1 MQNIYGIG
9 KTKAKRVCYYF
20 NYNLTVKVGSL
31 SNFEL
36 FEIKKFIESNYK
48 ADSIIKR
55 EIFLN
60 ISHLKKIRTYKGL
73 RHYENL
79 PVRGQRTH
87 TNAKTQ
93 KMLKRNH
100 TFKKL

>member
-1 MQNIYGIG
+1 
-9 KTKAKRVCYYF
+9 VCYFF
-20 NYNLTVKVGSL
+20 NYNLNAKAGSL

-36 FEIKKFIESNYK
+36 FEIRKHIESNFK
-48 ADSIIKR
+48 LDSIIKR

-93 KMLKRNH
+93 KTLRRNSA
-100 TFKKL
+100 FKKL